1 MEYEKRFIRD
11 HVGELDQRYIA
22 RILKYI
28 IKNDITFT
36 QNKNCVIF
44 DINKLSDEDIKY
56 IYNIVVKNYKNQ
68 S

>member
-1 MEYEKRFIRD
+1 MDYEKRFVKD

-22 RILKYI
+22 RIFKYI

-44 DINKLSDEDIKY
+44 DINKLSDEQIKY
-56 IYNIVVKNYKNQ
+56 IYNVVLTNKQTQ